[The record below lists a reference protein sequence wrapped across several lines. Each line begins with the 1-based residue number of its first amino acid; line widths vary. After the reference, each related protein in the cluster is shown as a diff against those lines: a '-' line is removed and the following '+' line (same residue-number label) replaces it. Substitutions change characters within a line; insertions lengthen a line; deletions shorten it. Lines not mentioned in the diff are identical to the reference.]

1 MQIQTALSSW
11 LIALFI
17 VVTGCSSP
25 GPSSEREPSSSKALQ
40 LTVTSHRF
48 LELEPCGCS
57 LLDYGG
63 MARELNLLNESRAAA
78 GADNSWHFYTGVTFS
93 RMPAEKSKLS
103 AAELE
108 KKQAVE
114 LDALNVIA
122 PKALLF
128 DADDFG
134 FGIKRA
140 QAWKTAAKFPFVN
153 ASIITKAT
161 GKSFFEG
168 HLTAKWNGRD
178 ILIIGLS
185 EPPSKASLLPKEL
198 AWRKPAAAMY
208 ATLKS
213 AGSKFDLVVVLAS
226 LNKAQRAETLKA
238 VGNLPV
244 IFLGGPRGAMEN
256 ASAQRESENSAYL
269 NAMERGR
276 AVGKINLTWPS
287 GDAKPTRIQ
296 SPYYPAAPAGVASI
310 AITSSMDGITKNF
323 ETPPNAIHALVKKY
337 REEMALS
344 ARGAPATSTR

>member
-1 MQIQTALSSW
+1 MQIQISPRSW
-11 LIALFI
+11 LISLFI
-17 VVTGCSSP
+17 VVTGCSST
-25 GPSSEREPSSSKALQ
+25 GPSGEREPSSNKALQ

-63 MARELNLLNESRAAA
+63 MARELNLLNQSRAAV

-103 AAELE
+103 PAELE

-114 LDALNVIA
+114 LAALNVIN

-134 FGIKRA
+134 FGVKRVE
-140 QAWKTAAKFPFVN
+140 AWKATAKFPFIN
-153 ASIITKAT
+153 ASIVTKSS
-161 GKSFFEG
+161 GKSYFDG
-168 HLTAKWNGRD
+168 HLTAQWNGKD
-178 ILIIGLS
+178 ILIVGIS

-198 AWRKPAAAMY
+198 SWRKPGAAMD
-208 ATLKS
+208 ATFKA
-213 AGSKFDLVVVLAS
+213 AGNKFDLVVVLAS
-226 LNKAQRAETLKA
+226 LNKTQRAEVLKT

-256 ASAQRESENSAYL
+256 ASAQRESANSAYL

-276 AVGKINLTWPS
+276 AVGKIQLTWPP
-287 GDAKPTRIQ
+287 GDAQPTRIQ

-310 AITSSMDGITKNF
+310 EITSSMDGITKNF
-323 ETPPNAIHALVKKY
+323 ETPPNAIHALIKKY

-344 ARGAPATSTR
+344 ARGGGAPPTH

>member
-1 MQIQTALSSW
+1 MQTPTSFRSC

-17 VVTGCSSP
+17 FVIGCSST
-25 GPSSEREPSSSKALQ
+25 GPSGEREPSSDKVLQ

-63 MARELNLLNESRAAA
+63 MARELNLLNQSRAAV

-103 AAELE
+103 PAELE
-108 KKQAVE
+108 RKQAVE
-114 LDALNVIA
+114 LAALNVIS

-134 FGIKRA
+134 FGVKRVD
-140 QAWKTAAKFPFVN
+140 AWKAAAKFPFIN
-153 ASIITKAT
+153 ASIVS
-161 GKSFFEG
+161 KSTAKSYFDG
-168 HLTAKWNGRD
+168 HLIAKWNGKD
-178 ILIIGLS
+178 ILIVGIC
-185 EPPSKASLLPKEL
+185 EPPSKASLLPKDFS
-198 AWRKPAAAMY
+198 WRKPAVAMD
-208 ATLKS
+208 ATLKA
-213 AGSKFDLVVVLAS
+213 AGSKFDLVVVLSS
-226 LNKAQRAETLKA
+226 LNKTQRAEVLKR

-256 ASAQRESENSAYL
+256 ASAQRESDNSAYL

-276 AVGKINLTWPS
+276 AVGKIDLTWPA
-287 GDAKPTRIQ
+287 GDVKPTRFQ

-310 AITSSMDGITKNF
+310 ELKSSMDGITKDF
-323 ETPPNAIHALVKKY
+323 EMPPNAIHALIKKY

-344 ARGAPATSTR
+344 ARGARATSTH